1 MFKCILE
8 KMFVEMQREMMQEK
22 MKYIKYYVRD
32 SETSSI

>member
-8 KMFVEMQREMMQEK
+8 KMFEMQREIMQEK
-22 MKYIKYYVRD
+22 IKYIKYYMRD